1 MTYILIFLTV
11 AVSIVCFGNR
21 NLASRL
27 SMNPYAVWHRREW
40 WRLLTHGFVHA
51 DYTHLLVNM
60 FVLWSFGALMERI
73 FKIQEFAGVI
83 SDAYLTYFLLYFGGM
98 VAASLYDLF
107 KRRDDP
113 RYTSIGASGAVSA
126 VVFAS
131 IFFQPLGMIYF
142 FGVIPIPGIV
152 FGVLYLLYER
162 WSARREGDRINHY
175 AHIFGAVYGFVF
187 PLLMSPSLI
196 HVFLQGFRF

>member
-21 NLASRL
+21 NLATRL

-113 RYTSIGASGAVSA
+113 RYRAPSSA
-126 VVFAS
+126 CSTCSTNGGRPAAKATGS
-131 IFFQPLGMIYF
+131 TITPIFSEPCTGSSS
-142 FGVIPIPGIV
+142 
-152 FGVLYLLYER
+152 R
-162 WSARREGDRINHY
+162 C
-175 AHIFGAVYGFVF
+175 
-187 PLLMSPSLI
+187 
-196 HVFLQGFRF
+196 